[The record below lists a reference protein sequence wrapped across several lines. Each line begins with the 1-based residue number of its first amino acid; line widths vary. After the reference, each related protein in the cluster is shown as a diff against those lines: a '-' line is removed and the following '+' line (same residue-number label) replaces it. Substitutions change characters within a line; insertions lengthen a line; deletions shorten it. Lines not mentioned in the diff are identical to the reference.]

1 MAIPFETK
9 DWKYAISMKT
19 FMKRK
24 KAVSYLKSD
33 HYAEKCVL
41 FNFLLLRETSFPFYS
56 CSIYIPFLRRL

>member
-24 KAVSYLKSD
+24 KAGELL
-33 HYAEKCVL
+33 EK
-41 FNFLLLRETSFPFYS
+41 
-56 CSIYIPFLRRL
+56 